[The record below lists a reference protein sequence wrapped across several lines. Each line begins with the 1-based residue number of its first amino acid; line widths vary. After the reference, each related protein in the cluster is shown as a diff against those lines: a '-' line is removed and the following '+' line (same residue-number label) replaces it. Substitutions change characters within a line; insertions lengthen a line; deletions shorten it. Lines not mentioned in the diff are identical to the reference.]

1 MENVDRFF
9 HSTEIGITNRLETN
23 LIVDLLR
30 SSPIRFARML
40 RIVVRFSVRMA
51 VRISMANERLT
62 SHRRHEQRFICR
74 MGKRAGSAVVRGLI
88 SASCSQTLLKI
99 SFAFAKD
106 CLVFYEEFVS
116 IRFVRTLRLSL
127 DDKNASMANIVTSLG
142 NVRSVVV
149 VKSRSHPN
157 IEDLQDVIIALIFN

>member
-1 MENVDRFF
+1 MDNVDRFF
-9 HSTEIGITNRLETN
+9 HSTEIGITDRLETN

-51 VRISMANERLT
+51 
-62 SHRRHEQRFICR
+62 
-74 MGKRAGSAVVRGLI
+74 KRAGSAVVRGLI

-106 CLVFYEEFVS
+106 CLVFYGEFVS

-127 DDKNASMANIVTSLG
+127 DDNNASMANIVTSLG